1 MYHKNAVL
9 SSVAL
14 DKTAVILYNCFM
26 KRKIIMLI
34 SAMLTVFFVASP
46 DEQPA
51 IEAIKLVT
59 IDAPVMTQSALVQL
73 TIEAEPATES
83 SLKDVGGGV
92 LDVPEEIP
100 PEKIYDNEWA
110 FYLIDRQNPL
120 PDDFEIAL
128 YSLGEED
135 EWWREIDERLAEYAL
150 QMLEAA
156 RLDGIHI
163 VIIEGFRTIERQ
175 QEIYDRR
182 INYYLGLGLNLAQSE
197 LVAGTE
203 VAYPGASEHNAGI
216 AIDFASGSYDVY
228 SFENT
233 REFAWLAEN
242 AHDYGFILRYPEDA
256 MHITGFI
263 YEPWH
268 WRFVGVERAREL
280 AESGLTLEEF
290 LMQLY
295 AE

>member
-1 MYHKNAVL
+1 
-9 SSVAL
+9 
-14 DKTAVILYNCFM
+14 M